1 MTTIIHKLYIENQL
15 DIQLTVNHFDV
26 TVTLFDTEN
35 DEIISKYERT
45 IEEYD
50 DYECLLELYANVEG
64 YYVDGEGCSR
74 IPDDIEIKFRSI
86 MRKSYVR

>member
-35 DEIISKYERT
+35 DEIISKYKRT
-45 IEEYD
+45 IEEYN
-50 DYECLLELYANVEG
+50 DYECLLEFYLDVDKYYRHEDG
-64 YYVDGEGCSR
+64 YSN